1 MNDPNKSKTEQHG
14 DRKDECC
21 TELKCESGLRNNYFE
36 GKRLTADSFRVE
48 QEYALG
54 RRRMLNRAVHGWG
67 VVYGFGID
75 SHESHPGRLG
85 IGPGLALDRCGRE
98 LLEGGRKI
106 PFDDF
111 FTLDPAGKRI
121 DLDELKKQLGIPPN
135 VPWDQVT
142 DEIKESIG
150 DACWLLS
157 AHYAEKDTSHVR
169 IEDRCCCGRDEWDHV
184 CEMVRYSLQQID
196 CDKCCQEFG
205 CELNCECATGPCCD
219 EPKDEHDDYPEK
231 QTAAQTAQSGE
242 AYEQS
247 RESIDERHHGEKE
260 KAKSPQRGGCK
271 CLCEHLTNLTIGGEC
286 DDLCTIKEAC
296 GSVRVDVKNSVP
308 LACVQLVVTK
318 CGLEFGK
325 VLDACGPRRLVK
337 RNDLLFDLI
346 RGCDL
351 TRIVDY
357 GWKKWHRNDEA
368 IPFDDFKAAFGPVG
382 SQDKGAVTRDFW
394 VRFSR
399 SVKKE
404 TVRRDCFVMTIIV
417 GERDDGWW
425 ETLRV
430 PIVRID
436 KPAGDMIDRAR
447 IVVSN
452 PWLEDT
458 LNGAASLFQGK
469 ATRVEIEVR
478 GDFIVDCN
486 GQTIDAN
493 ARGRSWVPTGN
504 GTPGGTFL
512 STFRV
517 GPAPTPSRPVEDDSE
532 KEGTE
537 GVS

>member
-1 MNDPNKSKTEQHG
+1 MNDPNKQKTEQHS
-14 DRKDECC
+14 DHKDECC
-21 TELKCESGLRNNYFE
+21 NELKCESGLRNNYFE

-54 RRRMLNRAVHGWG
+54 RRRMLNRAIHGWG

-75 SHESHPGRLG
+75 SHESHSGRLA
-85 IGPGLALDRCGRE
+85 IGPGLALDQCGRE

-106 PFDDF
+106 PFDDV
-111 FTLDPAGKRI
+111 FTLDQEGKRI
-121 DLDELKKQLGIPPN
+121 DLDELRKQLGIPPN
-135 VPWDQVT
+135 VPWDQIP
-142 DEIKESIG
+142 DDIKKRIG
-150 DACWLLS
+150 EGCWLLQ

-196 CDKCCQEFG
+196 CDKCCEEFG
-205 CELNCECATGPCCD
+205 CELNCECATGPCCG
-219 EPKDEHDDYPEK
+219 EPKDEHEGYPEE
-231 QTAAQTAQSGE
+231 QTRERYQQGGE
-242 AYEQS
+242 AYERS
-247 RESIDERHHGEKE
+247 GESVEERRDGEKE
-260 KAKSPQRGGCK
+260 PQRGGCN
-271 CLCEHLTNLTIGGEC
+271 CLCDHLTNLPMSARCE
-286 DDLCTIKEAC
+286 DLCTIKESC
-296 GSVRVDVKNSVP
+296 GSVRVDIRNGVR
-308 LACVQLVVTK
+308 LACVKLVITK
-318 CGLEFGK
+318 CGIEFGE
-325 VLDACGPRRLVK
+325 VFDACGPRRLVK

-357 GWKKWHRNDEA
+357 GWKKWHRMDEA
-368 IPFDDFKAAFGPVG
+368 VSFENFKAAFGPVG
-382 SQDKGAVTRDFW
+382 NEDRGAVTQDFW

-399 SVKKE
+399 SVRKD

-436 KPAGDMIDRAR
+436 KPDNGTNLIDRAR
-447 IVVSN
+447 IVVSSH
-452 PWLEDT
+452 WLEDT
-458 LNGAASLFQGK
+458 LKGAASLFQGK

-532 KEGTE
+532 EERTE